1 MRAPHR
7 TAIMASERAEENK
20 FVFRRAAAALASR
33 DFELAARLYKGLLKN
48 DPENRDV
55 LFALGDVYVKSGDDA
70 RALPY
75 YEKINKIDPNDAASL
90 IASGGIYRR
99 LGRYDDAL
107 RSLRAALSAGGDSTA
122 APDDSDRFVNRVYTP
137 SSLFDILYG
146 AHRWRPNDC
155 TQAYRPDQ
163 RR

>member
-55 LFALGDVYVKSGDDA
+55 LFALGDVYVKSG
-70 RALPY
+70 
-75 YEKINKIDPNDAASL
+75 KN
-90 IASGGIYRR
+90 
-99 LGRYDDAL
+99 
-107 RSLRAALSAGGDSTA
+107 
-122 APDDSDRFVNRVYTP
+122 
-137 SSLFDILYG
+137 
-146 AHRWRPNDC
+146 
-155 TQAYRPDQ
+155 
-163 RR
+163 